1 MDYDNFGPGEDGYEN
16 NDHEYDSD
24 RDVQDSYD
32 GWSPRT
38 KLLRSGIRKRFRTGD
53 VGGKRIRFWLV

>member
-32 GWSPRT
+32 G
-38 KLLRSGIRKRFRTGD
+38 
-53 VGGKRIRFWLV
+53 